1 MDESSDPHV
10 TPNGET
16 LAAYLLQGFSVERQE
31 DRECFLLRLGKL
43 SLRVSAY
50 DPEEDQ
56 ILFHLPASL
65 EAPIISG
72 WMMDDPSGS
81 DDGEL
86 RERSF
91 SGSRELF
98 AFLVNYRSANPNGSR
113 FPKGL
118 TVVETEE
125 PEEEDWP
132 IEEISPEERQRWENL
147 STTALYVGLL
157 AERKLNGI
165 RISDGTLEECRRW
178 LLAAM
183 VETSGLQNF
192 QISLKAA
199 RKALA
204 NPRTAVEYRR
214 LLRSVSRHPLL
225 RQFRRWVQET

>member
-16 LAAYLLQGFSVERQE
+16 FAAYLLQGFSVERQE
-31 DRECFLLRLGKL
+31 EGECFLLRLGKF

-56 ILFHLPASL
+56 ILFHLPPSL
-65 EAPIISG
+65 EAPVISG
-72 WMMDDPSGS
+72 WTMDDPGGS

-98 AFLVNYRSANPNGSR
+98 AFLADYRSANPNCNR

-118 TVVETEE
+118 ILVETEE
-125 PEEEDWP
+125 AEEEDWP
-132 IEEISPEERQRWENL
+132 IEEINPEERQRWENL
-147 STTALYVGLL
+147 RTTALYMGLL
-157 AERKLNGI
+157 AERKLNGT
-165 RISDGTLEECRRW
+165 RINEVTLEGFRRW

-183 VETSGLQNF
+183 VETFGLQSF
-192 QISLKAA
+192 QVALREARHTLDSPRAA
-199 RKALA
+199 A
-204 NPRTAVEYRR
+204 EYRR
-214 LLRSVSRHPLL
+214 LLRSVSGHPLL

>member
-1 MDESSDPHV
+1 MDESSDPRM

-31 DRECFLLRLGKL
+31 EGECFLLRLGKL

-56 ILFHLPASL
+56 ILFHLPVNL
-65 EAPIISG
+65 EAPVISG
-72 WMMDDPSGS
+72 WTMDDPGGF

-98 AFLVNYRSANPNGSR
+98 AFLLDYRSANPNGIR

-118 TVVETEE
+118 VVVETEE
-125 PEEEDWP
+125 IAEEDWP
-132 IEEISPEERQRWENL
+132 IEEMNPEERQRWENL
-147 STTALYVGLL
+147 RTTALYMGLL
-157 AERKLNGI
+157 AERKLNGT
-165 RISDGTLEECRRW
+165 RISEGTLEGFRRW

-183 VETSGLQNF
+183 VETFGLPSF
-192 QISLKAA
+192 QIALKAA
-199 RKALA
+199 RCALA
-204 NPRTAVEYRR
+204 SPRAAVEYRR
-214 LLRSVSRHPLL
+214 LLGSVSGHPLL

>member
-1 MDESSDPHV
+1 MDESSDPRV

-31 DRECFLLRLGKL
+31 EGECFLLRLGTL

-56 ILFHLPASL
+56 ILFHLPPSL
-65 EAPIISG
+65 EAPVISG
-72 WMMDDPSGS
+72 WTMDDPGGS

-98 AFLVNYRSANPNGSR
+98 AFLADYCLANPNGTR

-118 TVVETEE
+118 IVVETEE
-125 PEEEDWP
+125 TEEEEWP
-132 IEEISPEERQRWENL
+132 IEEINPEERQQWENL
-147 STTALYVGLL
+147 RTAALFIGLL
-157 AERKLNGI
+157 AERKLNGT
-165 RISDGTLEECRRW
+165 RISEATLEGFRRW

-183 VETSGLQNF
+183 VETFGLQSF
-192 QISLKAA
+192 QVALREARHTLAGPRAA
-199 RKALA
+199 A
-204 NPRTAVEYRR
+204 EYRR
-214 LLRSVSRHPLL
+214 LLRSVSGHPLL
-225 RQFRRWVQET
+225 RQFRRWVQEA

>member
-1 MDESSDPHV
+1 MDESSDPRM

-31 DRECFLLRLGKL
+31 EGECFLLRLGKL

-56 ILFHLPASL
+56 ILFHLPATL
-65 EAPIISG
+65 EAPVISG
-72 WMMDDPSGS
+72 WMMDDPGGS

-98 AFLVNYRSANPNGSR
+98 AFLVDYRVVNPNGTR

-118 TVVETEE
+118 ILVETEE
-125 PEEEDWP
+125 AEEEEWP
-132 IEEISPEERQRWENL
+132 IKELDPEERQRWENL
-147 STTALYVGLL
+147 RTTALYVGLL
-157 AERKLNGI
+157 AERKLNGTH
-165 RISDGTLEECRRW
+165 ISEGTLEGFRRW

-183 VETSGLQNF
+183 VETSGLQSF
-192 QISLKAA
+192 QLALRAA
-199 RKALA
+199 RNALA
-204 NPRTAVEYRR
+204 SPRAAAEYRHFV
-214 LLRSVSRHPLL
+214 RSVSSHPLL